1 MGSRGLSAAEATIA
15 RDLARGTD
23 SMRILYLCA
32 DPGVPILGRK
42 GCSTHVREICRALTR
57 AGHQALI
64 LCANRGEDVQD
75 ASDLS
80 IVEVP
85 PLQSR
90 RLGFDVRLMTHNLRF
105 ARAARKIYEGF
116 RPDVIYERFSMYS
129 FTGHRLVGRYRAPR
143 ILEVNAFL
151 STEQSDRLRFPW
163 FARWSDRFVVGRA
176 EHVVVVSE
184 PLRDLVAS
192 LGVPRAHIYKMPMS
206 ADVRHFTPAKSGEK
220 VRAQHGLHGRF
231 VIGYVGALTGW
242 HGINLLYD
250 VARLLEPKIHDF
262 VFFLVGGDE
271 KKIAAHQK
279 KARRLG
285 LESRFVFAGSV
296 PYLQVPE
303 YVRAMDVTIIPD
315 TTYWSSPTK
324 LFEYQAAGVPTVAP
338 RYAAI
343 VDAMEEGKEGLFFDA
358 HDTEQFADC
367 LTQLALNPQLRQLMG
382 ANARRRVVE
391 SHSVD
396 RQVAALIEIMERL
409 SGKTPP
415 NDRRR

>member
-1 MGSRGLSAAEATIA
+1 
-15 RDLARGTD
+15 
-23 SMRILYLCA
+23 MRILYLCA
-32 DPGVPILGRK
+32 DPGVPVLGRK

-64 LCANRGEDVQD
+64 LCASRGEDVQN

-85 PLQSR
+85 TPQSLH
-90 RLGFDVRLMTHNLRF
+90 LGFDVRLMAHNVRF
-105 ARAARKIYEGF
+105 ARAARKIFEGF

-129 FTGHRLVGRYRAPR
+129 FTGHRLVRRYRAPR

-151 STEQSDRLRFPW
+151 STEQRDRLRFPRL
-163 FARWSDRFVVGRA
+163 ARWSDRFIVGKA

-192 LGVPRAHIYKMPMS
+192 LGVPQAHIYKMPMS
-206 ADVRHFTPAKSGEK
+206 ADVHHFTPSISGEK
-220 VRAQHGLHGRF
+220 VRTQHGLKDRY

-250 VARLLEPKIHDF
+250 VARLLESKLEDF

-271 KKIAAHQK
+271 KKIAMHTK
-279 KARRLG
+279 KAKRLG

-296 PYLQVPE
+296 PYLEVPE

-358 HDTEQFADC
+358 RNAEQFADR
-367 LTQLALNPQLRQLMG
+367 LVQLALNPRLRDLMG
-382 ANARRRVVE
+382 VNARRRVVE
-391 SHSVD
+391 SHSID
-396 RQVAALIEIMERL
+396 RQVATLIEIMERL
-409 SGKTPP
+409 RGKTPS
-415 NDRRR
+415 NGRRQ